1 MDSPVNS
8 TKVIIK
14 AHSRSGLWQAEKT
27 TIQIHRNATVEEY
40 LIPAPQDVFESE
52 DFELVKEHALQNAL
66 AWINSEDGPGNLCG
80 EIQMEIE
87 TVIEQ

>member
-1 MDSPVNS
+1 MPHPPNS

-14 AHSRSGLWQAEKT
+14 VHSRSGLWHAQNT

-40 LIPAPQDVFESE
+40 SIPSPQDVFESE
-52 DFELVKEHALQNAL
+52 DFELVKEQAFQNAL
-66 AWINSEDGPGNLCG
+66 AWVNSEEGLGNLAG
-80 EIQMEIE
+80 KIQLEIE